1 MKITKNDILLVI
13 VIVLAGYSIFQMKG
27 IRTDV
32 AGYNAKI
39 DSIQNEIDSI
49 DLVNKEITNK
59 IATIDN
65 EINNIDGDID
75 KVTKNITIIK
85 KQTDEK
91 VNAVNEFTFSDL
103 AKFFSD
109 RYEGREI
116 SGSGYDSTSKSSNR

>member
-49 DLVNKEITNK
+49 DMVNKEITTK

-116 SGSGYDSTSKSSNR
+116 SGSGHDSTSKGSNR

>member
-59 IATIDN
+59 ITTIDN

>member
-59 IATIDN
+59 IITIDN

>member
-1 MKITKNDILLVI
+1 MKNNKSNILLVI
-13 VIVLAGYSIFQMKG
+13 VALLAGYSIFQMRG

-39 DSIQNEIDSI
+39 DSIQNEIDSVQM
-49 DLVNKEITNK
+49 VNKEITTQ
-59 IATIDN
+59 ILTIDK
-65 EINNIDGDID
+65 EIDNIDGDID

-109 RYEGREI
+109 RYEGRENG
-116 SGSGYDSTSKSSNR
+116 GSGYDSTAQNSNR

>member
-59 IATIDN
+59 IITIDN

-116 SGSGYDSTSKSSNR
+116 NGSGYDSTSKSSNR